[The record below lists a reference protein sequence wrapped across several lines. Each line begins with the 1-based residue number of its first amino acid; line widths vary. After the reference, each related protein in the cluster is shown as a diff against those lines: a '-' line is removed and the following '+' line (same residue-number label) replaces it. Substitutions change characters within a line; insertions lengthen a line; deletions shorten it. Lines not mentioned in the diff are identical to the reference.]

1 MNDLYSVSE
10 EYFLLNVASE
20 RTKVNF
26 NSPVTVAVLISFT
39 VW

>member
-26 NSPVTVAVLISFT
+26 SSPVIVAVLISFT